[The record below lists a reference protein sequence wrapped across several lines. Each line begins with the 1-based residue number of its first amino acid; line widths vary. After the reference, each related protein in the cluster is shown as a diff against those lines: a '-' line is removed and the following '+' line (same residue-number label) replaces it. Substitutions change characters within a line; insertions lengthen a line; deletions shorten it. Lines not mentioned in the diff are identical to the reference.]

1 MDEFRF
7 NTVTMLNDQEKA
19 DRILNAIQVIHA
31 QVNQGLNLEN
41 NLKDCQAALIEI
53 NKAIES
59 TDFNSEKY
67 SALISLKRNVYN
79 IIHLIK
85 EKS

>member
-1 MDEFRF
+1 
-7 NTVTMLNDQEKA
+7 LN
-19 DRILNAIQVIHA
+19 
-31 QVNQGLNLEN
+31 G
-41 NLKDCQAALIEI
+41 
-53 NKAIES
+53 
-59 TDFNSEKY
+59 EKY